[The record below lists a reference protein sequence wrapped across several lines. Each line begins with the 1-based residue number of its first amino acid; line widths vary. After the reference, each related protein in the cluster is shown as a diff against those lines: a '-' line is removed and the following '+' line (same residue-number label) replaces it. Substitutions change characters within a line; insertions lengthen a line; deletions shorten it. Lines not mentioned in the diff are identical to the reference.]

1 MQIEFENTSIAF
13 ESKTTSE
20 LKRAYWLFRIIS
32 ARWIVNA
39 GKIFI
44 KIGFILRLPIK
55 GIIKATLF
63 KQFVGGESIEE
74 CEPTIQRLWKYHIGT
89 ILDYSVEG
97 KEDKA
102 SFDASLHEILRT
114 FDKAAGDERIPFCVF
129 KVTGLARQ
137 ELLEKVS
144 SGNSLSNDELSE
156 WKDVYQRVE
165 SICKKASDTGQPVF
179 IDAEETWIQPA
190 IDQLAWEMMLKY
202 NKQKILIY
210 NTVQLYRHDR
220 LIYLKNLHQEAQKQG
235 IRIGLKLVRGAYME
249 KERLRA
255 ATLNYPD
262 PIQPDKTATD
272 HDFNAALEYCINHL
286 NDIAICAGSHNEA
299 SAHLMIELM
308 QNKNIPYNHPHIW
321 FAQLLGMSDHIS
333 FNLAKAGF
341 NVAKY
346 VPYGPVKEVVPY
358 LIRRAEENTSVKGQ
372 TGRELLLI
380 TRELKNRRQKK

>member
-1 MQIEFENTSIAF
+1 MQVEFENTSIAF
-13 ESKTTSE
+13 EGKTTPE
-20 LKRAYWLFRIIS
+20 LKRAYWLFRMIS
-32 ARWIVNA
+32 AKWMVNT
-39 GKIFI
+39 GKFFTH
-44 KIGFILRLPIK
+44 IGFTLHLPIK

-63 KQFVGGESIEE
+63 KQFVGGESIED
-74 CEPTIQRLWKYHIGT
+74 CEPAIQQLWKYHIGT

-97 KEDKA
+97 KEEDE
-102 SFDASLHEILRT
+102 SFDASLQEILRT
-114 FDKAAGDERIPFCVF
+114 FDKASGDERIPFCVF

-144 SGNSLSNDELSE
+144 NGKTLINSELLE
-156 WKDVYQRVE
+156 WNRVKQRVE
-165 SICKKASDTGQPVF
+165 TICKKASDTHQPVF

-202 NKQKILIY
+202 NQQQILIY

-220 LIYLKNLHQEAQKQG
+220 LEYLKNLHKQAQKNG
-235 IRIGLKLVRGAYME
+235 IKIGLKLVRGAYME
-249 KERLRA
+249 KERARA
-255 ATLNYPD
+255 ASFNYPD
-262 PIQPDKTATD
+262 PIQPDKSATD
-272 HDFNAALEYCINHL
+272 RDFNAALEYCTEHL
-286 NDIAICAGSHNEA
+286 NEIAICAGSHNEA
-299 SAHLMIELM
+299 SAQLLVQLMKI
-308 QNKNIPYNHPHIW
+308 KDIPTGYPHIW

-372 TGRELLLI
+372 TGRELSLI
-380 TRELKNRRQKK
+380 TRELKNRRLQ